1 MKTILVSLI
10 SDQTIPN
17 LQFIKEKQVDEY
29 IFLTTKEM
37 KHKGTLQ
44 WLYDASKINIDKCTS
59 IVVEP
64 YSYDNIEAELSKV
77 VNDEDHYIINL
88 TGGTK
93 IMSLAVNDFFK
104 DINSEMFYLTGT
116 NEYIK
121 IFPGRTKPTFALQT
135 KITLEEYLTAYG
147 FMVKSKSIA
156 VKPIDT
162 TIKILNYFLNH
173 ITKDDYMILETLR
186 VNHRGSKLNAIETVS
201 GLKELL
207 NRFEFECNKP
217 NCLDKY
223 EIKYLTGEWLEEYVY
238 YSVKEKYELTDDEIG
253 MGWQIQKNQVP
264 NEFDVLF
271 IKNNQLN
278 TIECKS
284 SIYTDIDEKKTIIGE
299 TIYKSDSL
307 KNKFGLFVSTSIL
320 TVSDLKNVKPNELN
334 RADASMIKVIGK
346 EAFVNHSIAI

>member
-44 WLYDASKINIDKCTS
+44 WLYDASKIDPEKCSS

-121 IFPGRTKPTFALQT
+121 IFPGKTKPIFVLQT

-147 FMVKSKSIA
+147 FEVKSKSVA
-156 VKPIDT
+156 LKPIEKT
-162 TIKILNYFLNH
+162 TKILNYFLNQ
-173 ITKDDYMILETLR
+173 ISKEDFMILEVLR
-186 VNHRGSKLNAIETVS
+186 LNYRGKKLNDIQTVS

-207 NRFEFECNKP
+207 DRFEFDCNQP
-217 NCLDKY
+217 NTLDKN
-223 EIKYLTGEWLEEYVY
+223 ETKYLTGEWLEEYVFHI
-238 YSVKEKYELTDDEIG
+238 VKEKYSLTEDEIG
-253 MGWQIQKNQVP
+253 MGWIIQKAQVT

-320 TVSDLKNVKPNELN
+320 TASDLKNVKSNELN
-334 RADASMIKVIGK
+334 RADASRIKVIGK
-346 EAFVNHSIAI
+346 EAFTNNSIAI

>member
-29 IFLTTKEM
+29 IFLTTTAM
-37 KHKGTLQ
+37 NNKGTLQ
-44 WLYDASKINIDKCTS
+44 WLYDASKIDPEKCSS
-59 IVVEP
+59 IIVEP

-121 IFPGRTKPTFALQT
+121 IFPGKTKPIFVLQT

-147 FMVKSKSIA
+147 FEVKSKS
-156 VKPIDT
+156 VTLKPILEVLR
-162 TIKILNYFLNH
+162 LNY
-173 ITKDDYMILETLR
+173 
-186 VNHRGSKLNAIETVS
+186 RGKKLNDIQTVS

-207 NRFEFECNKP
+207 DRFEFDCNQP
-217 NCLDKY
+217 NTLDKN
-223 EIKYLTGEWLEEYVY
+223 ETKYLTGEWLEEYVFHI
-238 YSVKEKYELTDDEIG
+238 VKEKYSLTEDEIG
-253 MGWQIQKNQVP
+253 MGWIIQKAQVT

-320 TVSDLKNVKPNELN
+320 TASDLKNVKSNELN
-334 RADASMIKVIGK
+334 RADASRIKVIGK
-346 EAFVNHSIAI
+346 EAFTNNSIAI